1 MQALISSY
9 PEFPGTHSTSA
20 LSFLNRAGPDRTQPL
35 SSICRIMWGSVYV
48 INFIKDVKQREIGL
62 KKNGRGSRPAQTG
75 PNLER
80 QVNTSHLY
88 MIIPLLPLPTSLQP
102 PTEMGRWYLA
112 PPTPQGFTQF
122 SSFSRCL
129 LTPQLWF
136 MSSAEEFNYLFVLYS
151 QLLTFHIYPGVLSN
165 KEPCAQEECMPEGKM
180 QLQSVMIL
188 NISVPPSLLQ
198 LELLLKY
205 A

>member
-1 MQALISSY
+1 M
-9 PEFPGTHSTSA
+9 
-20 LSFLNRAGPDRTQPL
+20 
-35 SSICRIMWGSVYV
+35 V
-48 INFIKDVKQREIGL
+48 
-62 KKNGRGSRPAQTG
+62 
-75 PNLER
+75 
-80 QVNTSHLY
+80 SH
-88 MIIPLLPLPTSLQP
+88 
-102 PTEMGRWYLA
+102 
-112 PPTPQGFTQF
+112 PPTPQDFTQF
-122 SSFSRCL
+122 SSLSGCL

-188 NISVPPSLLQ
+188 NISFPPSLLQ